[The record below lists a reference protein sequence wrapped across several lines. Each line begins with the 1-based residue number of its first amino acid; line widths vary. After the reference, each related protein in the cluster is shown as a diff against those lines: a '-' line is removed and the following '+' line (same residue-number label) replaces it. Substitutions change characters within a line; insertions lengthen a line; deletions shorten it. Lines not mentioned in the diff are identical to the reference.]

1 MIEQTFAF
9 SDIPR
14 IFTLAFLEIL
24 LSADNAVVLGVL
36 SHSLPPPLRR
46 RALFIGIASSFVL
59 RAAALLGIALLLESI
74 WFQLLGGA
82 YLAYLSIRSFFKK
95 QKSADIKPIHSF
107 WKVVLLVELLDLVFA
122 IDSIVAGVAF
132 INGSFSKLWI
142 VYLGGMI
149 GLLGMRYAA
158 GLFSSLIDRFPR
170 LEQSAYLMVGW
181 IGIKLGFSA
190 FDWPLPPPLFWSVI
204 ALLFLLGFYKTRHP

>member
-9 SDIPR
+9 ADIPR

-24 LSADNAVVLGVL
+24 LSADNAIVLGVL
-36 SHSLPPPLRR
+36 SRSLPPPLRR
-46 RALFIGIASSFVL
+46 RALFIGIASSFIL
-59 RAAALLGIALLLESI
+59 RAGALLAVAVLLESI
-74 WFQLLGGA
+74 WFQLIGGA
-82 YLAYLSIRSFFKK
+82 YLVYLSIRYMTKK
-95 QKSADIKPIHSF
+95 DKTSEIKPIHSF
-107 WKVVLLVELLDLVFA
+107 WKVVLLIELLDLVFA

-149 GLLGMRYAA
+149 GIFGMRYAA
-158 GLFSSLIDRFPR
+158 DLFGSLLDKFPGLER
-170 LEQSAYLMVGW
+170 SAYLMVGW
-181 IGIKLGFSA
+181 IGIKLGLSA

-204 ALLFLLGFYKTRHP
+204 AFLFLLGFFKPKR

>member
-24 LSADNAVVLGVL
+24 LSADNAVVLGL
-36 SHSLPPPLRR
+36 LTHSLPPLLRR
-46 RALFIGIASSFVL
+46 RALFIGIASAFVL
-59 RAAALLGIALLLESI
+59 RAIALLGVVVLFESI

-82 YLAYLSIRSFFKK
+82 YLVYLSIRYFF
-95 QKSADIKPIHSF
+95 QKHKSTPIKPIHSF
-107 WKVVLLVELLDLVFA
+107 WKVVLLIELLDLVFA

-149 GLLGMRYAA
+149 GIFGMRYAA
-158 GLFSSLIDRFPR
+158 GLFSSLLDRFPK

-190 FDWPLPPPLFWSVI
+190 FDWTLPAPLFWSVI
-204 ALLFLLGFYKTRHP
+204 ALFFLLGFFKPKR

>member
-1 MIEQTFAF
+1 MIEFAF

-14 IFTLAFLEIL
+14 VFTLTFLEIL

-36 SHSLPPPLRR
+36 THSLPPVLRR

-59 RAAALLGIALLLESI
+59 RAAALLGIAVLLEST

-82 YLAYLSIRSFFKK
+82 YLVYLSIRYFFKK
-95 QKSADIKPIHSF
+95 QKSTDIKPIRSF
-107 WKVVLLVELLDLVFA
+107 WKVVLLIELLDLVFA
-122 IDSIVAGVAF
+122 IDSIVAGIAF

-158 GLFSSLIDRFPR
+158 ALFSSLIDRFSK

-181 IGIKLGFSA
+181 IGIKLGLSA
-190 FDWPLPPPLFWSVI
+190 FHWSLPSPLFWSVI
-204 ALLFLLGFYKTRHP
+204 AFLFLLGFYKPRRP

>member
-1 MIEQTFAF
+1 MIEQTFAL

-36 SHSLPPPLRR
+36 SSALPVPLRKK
-46 RALFIGIASSFVL
+46 ALFIGIVSAFVL
-59 RAAALLGIALLLESI
+59 RAVALLGVAVLLETI

-82 YLAYLSIRSFFKK
+82 YLIYLAVRYLT
-95 QKSADIKPIHSF
+95 QKRKSPELKPIHSF
-107 WKVVLLVELLDLVFA
+107 WKVVLLIELLDLVFA

-149 GLLGMRYAA
+149 GIFGMRYAA
-158 GLFSSLIDRFPR
+158 SLFASLLDRFPK
-170 LEQSAYLMVGW
+170 LERSAYLMVGW
-181 IGIKLGFSA
+181 IGIKLGISA
-190 FDWPLPPPLFWSVI
+190 FDWPLPPLLFWSVI
-204 ALLFLLGFYKTRHP
+204 AILFLLGFLKPKR